1 MKRFFC
7 LISFIV
13 ITTAFV
19 HAQSFWT
26 GLNGPFGG
34 TINDMVSPSAGVM
47 IVTTA
52 NGAYRSTDSG
62 ATWARLTLGSDNSIS
77 DLEVDPNSSG
87 NKIYAATNNGA
98 RVYVSLDAGVTWSQ
112 LSTSGVLFVVAKIKV
127 TPNGTIYMTDNGLRL
142 LKSTNNGVSFTNISL
157 GVTVNDLDV
166 DNSNNLYISTSG
178 QGIKV
183 TADGTS
189 FNTPSTGS
197 LTGSSTV
204 YSTVI
209 NGSSIF
215 ALASDG
221 PHKSTDSG
229 STYTSIKSNVTDIS
243 FSGLIDTDGT
253 GNIYLVNNSYSKIW
267 TSTSVSAGT
276 TWTLG
281 VAYPYPFAAN
291 SSYFQSTTT
300 WYIGFGQ
307 GGLFKT
313 STTGTSWTPSSSG
326 IKSIAATNKLFI
338 TPTNNYLFMGWS
350 GGLGYFSSTNNGTTW
365 TLNASTAA
373 NTNRYLNGFI
383 KLADNSILG
392 YGNGAVRSTNEGG
405 TWTQQSTQGLNEL
418 VYDGTNLFSYS
429 GVNLLKSIDQGVTWT
444 PTAMTGLGGTPNKIQ
459 VDAAG
464 NLYFNVGFSEVDKV
478 NPTTGIAT
486 KLNNL
491 TATSV
496 QDIQVVGTGIYV
508 LGNGNTLNISTDG
521 GQTFLSKVTPASS
534 SALWV
539 YDSKNMFLRT
549 TSNNFYISNDGGGI
563 WTSQP
568 LLDTQGSATDA
579 IISPLTYLYVATS
592 KSVMHKSTKV
602 VLPPAAPTALSV
614 IGTSFDQVQL
624 LWNDNSIN
632 EDDYVIEISTG
643 DNQHYTAPLSSP
655 LFGPTTNVQNKINYT
670 YTGLTKNILYFFRV
684 KAINSVASSAYS
696 NEVSVTTI
704 DQCATTIPNNRSW
717 TATSVADPG
726 STASGPGPF
735 TSPLVNI
742 VVIANTVNQFTISN
756 YDLGVNPSGP
766 MGTAVFVESCGKI
779 YFSDQ
784 GNSIGNGNG
793 TWIGT
798 TLVLHWQ
805 ADVIGSS
812 FFQGTTTLTLNTN
825 DPIPAAPS
833 LNAYLYSGTEVLL
846 NWNVIPFAG
855 QYDIKRATVSGGPYT
870 IVATVNYPAVTY
882 IDKSLTTG
890 TSYYYGITAKNTA
903 GTSASSPEAGILLQ
917 NGLFRPVE
925 NDIQL
930 NFENQQGVSWG
941 DLDGDGDEDIASPS
955 FVNNA
960 GQNVPPV
967 FYENMGNGKDFT
979 RRDLPVLTNENTA
992 ISRGINIF
1000 DYNNDGKLDIYITR
1014 SGNNVADLRL
1024 INNGSWNF
1032 TKQAITE
1039 TIPFNNAFRSSAA
1052 ADYDKDGKVDI
1063 FVGNDSFTN
1072 PATER
1077 GQLFKNSG
1085 GTSYAE
1091 ILTGSLVADLNNA
1104 NNVSWADYD
1113 NDGDQ
1118 DIFVHNDGAGFASI
1132 NRLYKNNGDGT
1143 FTRVTGLIFD
1153 TDSFLRPRTSSWGDI
1168 DNDGDL
1174 DLYVG
1179 SQAGGIANYDRL
1191 YQNNGDGTFTS
1202 LTSNVVAEIG
1212 TNTYGSSFGD
1222 IDNDGDLDLIVINSG
1237 ANSVFLNNG
1246 TGMFTKYGVQEMI
1259 THPAIFEIG
1268 GSIVDFDQDGFL
1280 DVYPPKGFTNT
1291 VDLPNFLYKNTA
1303 TASPSK
1309 NWIEVRLAGV
1319 QSNSAAIGARVIVT
1333 TTSPARTQIR
1343 EISTRTGY
1351 GSANSLIAHF
1361 GLGTATTVTNIQVKW
1376 PSSGI
1381 IQNLAN
1387 VTSNQLITIKEDN
1400 TPPVVTLLNPTNA
1413 ATGVPFNTKLEI
1425 TFNETPVGVAGK
1437 KVSLYVASNLVTPVQ
1452 QFDAAT
1458 GTISGNKV
1466 SFTPGA
1472 GLLANTSYKVIVDDG
1487 AFTDIYSNSFLGSA
1501 LVWQFISLDT
1511 TPPVFGTPAVTYAS
1525 LVSKG
1530 FSSAIFNVSVSDNV
1544 SVSSVVMSYR
1554 GAGTSGSYTTLAGVF
1569 NAGSGKW
1576 DFAMQESFYNA
1587 TGLEFYFTAKDPDN
1601 NSARNPVLTY
1611 QSLYETTPP
1620 AITVPSSQ
1628 PTLISKGFG
1637 TQTFSIAVTDNFSVS
1652 SVTMSY
1658 RDTKSGVA
1666 YSNISGVLN
1675 ATVVSQYDFPVPETA
1690 FNGDGLE
1697 FYFTAADPTGN
1708 TARSPALATSPN
1720 TYKTLLDNQAPTVGP
1735 FSAAASIAKSNTTFT
1750 VKTVDNVSVSS
1761 VVMKYRGIASKIFI
1775 TSAPGTKNA
1784 SGDYDFAIS
1793 QDWFDGMGLE
1803 YYFRAVDPSKNIG
1816 TSPDTTTA
1824 SNKYYKTLLKFDGAN
1839 LVKLDLIKGSATASG
1854 YQIISVPLE
1863 LSNKNIADNFGGL
1876 GTADNTA
1883 FRFLRYHET
1892 PSPGWDEY
1900 PGGGLSEL
1908 NRGEGYFLNSIK
1920 ATQIT
1925 LLSGVA
1931 PAFDQSNPF
1940 VLNLKK
1946 GWNEIGNPYT
1956 VAIQWSDVLT
1966 YNLNPAGVGK
1976 LVKYDNGY
1984 NTNDTNGIIEP
1995 YKGGFVQVDN
2005 DVALKI
2011 PFKGFTTGGRIGN
2024 ESTEL
2029 DQPSWQIP
2037 FSFSQQGL
2045 DYKVAMVGM
2054 DPDALPGKDN
2064 FDLPVVPRLNEFIEA
2079 SFAHPEYFMKYFSQ
2093 DVVTTQVSYTW
2104 EFSVNSNL
2112 AGIAEMTWD
2121 NTKFGDSAKELY
2133 LMDENLQKP
2142 VNMRE
2147 SSVYHFDP
2155 KQSDKFKIYF
2165 GENLEKKIMP
2175 SRVHLGQ
2182 AYPNPTAGT
2191 TSIDFTLPEQS
2202 TSYQVNLEVYDL
2214 MGKKIATVV
2223 NDNLTP
2229 GFYATEW
2236 DATQNA
2242 LSNGLYTF
2250 RLVVIGEKGR
2260 DIKSEKVIL
2269 RK

>member
-7 LISFIV
+7 LVSFVI

-47 IVTTA
+47 VVSTF
-52 NGAYRSTDSG
+52 GGVYRSTDSG
-62 ATWARLTLGSDNSIS
+62 ATWTRMTLGVDNLFT
-77 DLEVDPNSSG
+77 DLEIDPSSSG
-87 NKIYAATNNGA
+87 NKIYAATNNGP
-98 RVYVSLDAGVTWSQ
+98 RVYFSPDAGVTWSL
-112 LSTSGVLFVVAKIKV
+112 LSTSGVSFVITKIKV
-127 TPNGTIYMTDNGLRL
+127 TPGGTIYMTDNGLRL
-142 LKSTNNGVSFTNISL
+142 LKSINSGVSFTNTTL

-166 DNSNNLYISTSG
+166 DNSNNLYVSTGG

-183 TADGTS
+183 TADGIS
-189 FNTPSTGS
+189 FNAASTGS

-204 YSTVI
+204 LSTVI
-209 NGSSIF
+209 NSTGVIF
-215 ALASDG
+215 ALDATG
-221 PHKSTDSG
+221 PHKSTNSG
-229 STYTSIKSNVTDIS
+229 ASYVSVKSNLIDVS
-243 FSGLIDTDGT
+243 FSGNIDLDGA
-253 GNIYLVNNSYSKIW
+253 GNIYVDNNSSSKTF
-267 TSTSVSAGT
+267 TSTAASAGAA
-276 TWTLG
+276 WSAG
-281 VAYPYPFAAN
+281 VAYPPFPFGVN
-291 SSYFQSTTT
+291 SSYFLNTTT
-300 WYIGFGQ
+300 WYL
-307 GGLFKT
+307 GLFLDGVFKT
-313 STTGTSWTPSSSG
+313 SNAGVAWAQSSSG
-326 IKSIAATNKLFI
+326 IKAIPATNKVFI
-338 TPTNNYLFMGWS
+338 TSPNSYLFMGWS
-350 GGLGYFSSTNNGTTW
+350 SGLGYLSSTNNGTTW
-365 TLNASTAA
+365 TLNASTVA
-373 NTNRYLNGFI
+373 NTNRLLSGFT

-392 YGNGAVRSTNEGG
+392 YGNGVIRSTNEGG
-405 TWTQQSTQGLNEL
+405 NWAQQSIQVLSEL
-418 VYDGTNLFSYS
+418 VSSDGTNLFSYS
-429 GVNLLKSIDQGVTWT
+429 VTNLLKSINQGVTWT
-444 PTAMTGLGGTPNKIQ
+444 PSAITGLGGTINKIQ
-459 VDAAG
+459 VDAG
-464 NLYFNVGFSEVDKV
+464 NNIYFKVNSAEVDKV
-478 NPTTGIAT
+478 NSGGTAAT
-486 KLNNL
+486 KLTAL
-491 TATSV
+491 TAATV
-496 QDIQVVGTGIYV
+496 QDIQVVGSGIYV
-508 LGNGNTLNISTDG
+508 LGNGNTLYISTDG
-521 GQTFLSKVTPASS
+521 GTTFNAKVAPASS

-549 TSNNFYISNDGGGI
+549 TANNFFVSNDGGGI
-563 WTSQP
+563 WTNQSLP
-568 LLDTQGSATDA
+568 DAQGSVTDVA
-579 IISPLTYLYVATS
+579 ISPLTYLYAATS
-592 KSVMHKSTKV
+592 NSVMHKSTAV
-602 VLPPAAPTALSV
+602 VLPPAAPTSLSV
-614 IGTSFDQVQL
+614 IGNSFDQVQL
-624 LWNDNSIN
+624 LWNDNAIN
-632 EDDYVIEISTG
+632 EDNYIVESSVG
-643 DNQHYTAPLSSP
+643 DNLHYVDLGLS
-655 LFGPTTNVQNKINYT
+655 LGPNTTTQNKINVT
-670 YTGLTKNILYFFRV
+670 VSSTKNTLYFFRV

-696 NEVSVTTI
+696 NEVSVTTLN
-704 DQCATTIPNNRSW
+704 QCATTIPNNRSW
-717 TATSVADPG
+717 TAMAVADPG
-726 STASGPGPF
+726 STPNPGGPF
-735 TSPLVNI
+735 TSTTVNI
-742 VVIANTVNQFTISN
+742 IAIANTPNNFSVSN
-756 YDLGVNPSGP
+756 FELGVDPNGP
-766 MGTAVFVESCGKI
+766 PGASTFIESCGSTM
-779 YFSDQ
+779 FLEFND
-784 GNSIGNGNG
+784 IGNGNG
-793 TWIGT
+793 TWNGT
-798 TLVLHWQ
+798 TLVLKWQ
-805 ADVIGSS
+805 DNVFNN
-812 FFQGTTTLTLNTN
+812 FFQGTTTLTLNAV

-846 NWNVIPFAG
+846 NWNTTPFAT

-870 IVATVNYPAVTY
+870 LAATVNYPLVTY
-882 IDKSLTTG
+882 IDKNLTTG
-890 TSYYYGITAKNTA
+890 TSYYYIITAKNAA

-917 NGLFRPVE
+917 NGLFRPIE

-960 GQNVPPV
+960 GQSVPPV
-967 FYENMGNGKDFT
+967 FYENLGNGKDFT
-979 RRDLPVLTNENTA
+979 RRDLPVLINENTA
-992 ISRGINIF
+992 VSRGINIF
-1000 DYNNDGKLDIYITR
+1000 DFNNDGKLDVYITR
-1014 SGNNVADLRL
+1014 SGNSTPDLLL

-1032 TKQAITE
+1032 TKQAIAE
-1039 TIPFNNAFRSSAA
+1039 TIPFNNGFRSSAA
-1052 ADYDKDGKVDI
+1052 ADYDKDGKVDV
-1063 FVGNDSFTN
+1063 FVGNDASAN
-1072 PATER
+1072 PATLR
-1077 GQLFKNSG
+1077 SQLLKNSG
-1085 GTSYAE
+1085 GTSVTE
-1091 ILTGSLVADLNNA
+1091 IVTGPLVTDLGNSRNA
-1104 NNVSWADYD
+1104 SWADYD

-1118 DIFVHNDGAGFASI
+1118 DIFVHDAGNPARP

-1143 FTRVTGLIFD
+1143 FTLVTGLVFD
-1153 TDSFLRPRTSSWGDI
+1153 TDLFILPRTSSWGDI

-1179 SQAGGIANYDRL
+1179 SQSGSASIYDRL
-1191 YQNNGDGTFTS
+1191 YQNNGNGTFTS
-1202 LTSNVVAEIG
+1202 LTSSVVAETG
-1212 TNTYGSSFGD
+1212 TGTFGSTFGD
-1222 IDNDGDLDLIVINSG
+1222 IDNDGDLDLIAINAG
-1237 ANSVFLNNG
+1237 ANSIFLNNG
-1246 TGMFTKYGVQEMI
+1246 SGVFTKYAVPELI
-1259 THPAIFEIG
+1259 THPSIFEIG
-1268 GSIVDFDQDGFL
+1268 GAMADFDRDGFL
-1280 DVYPPKGFTNT
+1280 DMYPAKGQTAS
-1291 VDLPNFLYKNTA
+1291 VDLPNFLYKNITPP
-1303 TASPSK
+1303 SGSK
-1309 NWIEVRLAGV
+1309 NWIEIRLVGT
-1319 QSNSAAIGARVIVT
+1319 QSNVAAIGARVTVT
-1333 TTSPARTQIR
+1333 TTSPARIQIR
-1343 EISTRTGY
+1343 EISTRTGS

-1387 VTSNQLITIKEDN
+1387 VTSNQLIIIKEDN

-1413 ATGVPFNTKLEI
+1413 ATGVLFNTKLEI

-1501 LVWQFISLDT
+1501 LVWQFTSLDT

-1554 GAGTSGSYTTLAGVF
+1554 GAATSGLYTNLAGVF
-1569 NAGSGKW
+1569 NVSSGKW
-1576 DFAMQESFYNA
+1576 DFAVQESFYNT

-1601 NSARNPVLTY
+1601 NSTRNPVLTY

-1620 AITVPSSQ
+1620 SITVPSSQ

-1637 TQTFSIAVTDNFSVS
+1637 TQTFSIAVTDNFSVG

-1666 YSNISGVLN
+1666 YSNISGVLS
-1675 ATVVSQYDFPVPETA
+1675 ATVVSQYDFSVPETA

-1708 TARSPALATSPN
+1708 TARSPALAASPN

-1750 VKTVDNVSVSS
+1750 VKAVDNVSVSS
-1761 VVMKYRGIASKIFI
+1761 VVMKYRGIASKTFI
-1775 TSAPGTKNA
+1775 TSVPGTKNA
-1784 SGDYDFAIS
+1784 NGDYDFAIS

-1883 FRFLRYHET
+1883 FRFLRYHEA

-2011 PFKGFTTGGRIGN
+2011 PFKGFTTGGRI

-2079 SFAHPEYFMKYFSQ
+2079 SFAHPEHFMKYFSQ

-2104 EFSVNSNL
+2104 EFSMNSNL
-2112 AGIAEMTWD
+2112 TGVAEMTWD

-2155 KQSDKFKIYF
+2155 KQSNKFKIYF

-2202 TSYQVNLEVYDL
+2202 TNYQVNLEVYDL

-2223 NDNLTP
+2223 NGNLTP

-2250 RLVVIGEKGR
+2250 RLVVIGENGR
-2260 DIKSEKVIL
+2260 DMKSEKVIL